1 MRTIALI
8 ASIVTALQAV
18 FGLLYGSIICPNSG
32 CKIVESLTT
41 IPPLYLNLLGLIFFQ
56 AVFWM
61 VQLSKDKSKPRMD
74 LLGILLVGGLV
85 FDSAL
90 LAYQVFV
97 ARTFCGYCLLIFGF
111 VLVLN
116 LLYGKR
122 QMAAGFSVLA
132 AMLFSFSVLAFV
144 PAGVLS
150 QTEPLKSAAYGV
162 KSCSTPSKEI
172 YLIFSS
178 NCPYCEK
185 VLETLSNCNSCD
197 LYLNPIDKVASIK
210 NIELAPNPKF
220 SPAVNRLVLAVLG
233 IDTVPVLVVKSP
245 DGFRLIKG
253 EQQIV
258 NYVRRAC
265 FTEADVLYYEK
276 SIQDADEGITVMTD
290 QDGECSVAIDCN
302 QPENSKGDLK

>member
-1 MRTIALI
+1 MRLIALI

-18 FGLLYGSIICPNSG
+18 YGLVYGSILCPNSG
-32 CKIVESLTT
+32 CKIVETLTA
-41 IPPLYLNLLGLIFFQ
+41 IRPLYLNLLGLIFFQ

-61 VQLSKDKSKPRMD
+61 LHLLKDRSKSRLD
-74 LLGILLVGGLV
+74 LLGTLLVGGLV
-85 FDSAL
+85 FDAAL

-97 ARTFCGYCLLIFGF
+97 VRTFCGYCLLVFGF

-122 QMAAGFSVLA
+122 QMVAGFSILA
-132 AMLFSFSVLAFV
+132 ALLLSFSILTFV

-197 LYLNPIDKVASIK
+197 LYLNPIDKAASIK

-220 SPAVNRLVLAVLG
+220 SPTVNRLVLSVLG
-233 IDTVPVLVVKSP
+233 IDSVPVLVVKSAE
-245 DGFRLIKG
+245 GFRLIKG
-253 EQQIV
+253 ERQIV

-276 SIQDADEGITVMTD
+276 SIQTVDEGITVITD
-290 QDGECSVAIDCN
+290 QDGECSVAIDCG
-302 QPENSKGDLK
+302 PE

>member
-1 MRTIALI
+1 
-8 ASIVTALQAV
+8 
-18 FGLLYGSIICPNSG
+18 
-32 CKIVESLTT
+32 
-41 IPPLYLNLLGLIFFQ
+41 
-56 AVFWM
+56 
-61 VQLSKDKSKPRMD
+61 
-74 LLGILLVGGLV
+74 
-85 FDSAL
+85 
-90 LAYQVFV
+90 
-97 ARTFCGYCLLIFGF
+97 
-111 VLVLN
+111 
-116 LLYGKR
+116 
-122 QMAAGFSVLA
+122 MATGFSVLA

-210 NIELAPNPKF
+210 DIELAPNPKF
-220 SPAVNRLVLAVLG
+220 SPTVNRLVLAVMG

-265 FTEADVLYYEK
+265 FTEADVMYFEK
-276 SIQDADEGITVMTD
+276 NVVSGDDDITVLTG
-290 QDGECSVAIDCN
+290 QEGECSLSIDCN
-302 QPENSKGDLK
+302 QSENSRGTFK

>member
-8 ASIVTALQAV
+8 ASIVTALQAL
-18 FGLLYGSIICPNSG
+18 FGLLHGSIICLNSG
-32 CKIVESLTT
+32 CKIVETLAA
-41 IPPLYLNLLGLIFFQ
+41 IPPLYLNLLGLLFFL

-61 VQLSKDKSKPRMD
+61 VQFSKEKSQSRAD
-74 LLGILLVGGLV
+74 LLGILLVGGLA

-97 ARTFCGYCLLIFGF
+97 VRTFCGYCLLIFGF
-111 VLVLN
+111 VLALN

-122 QMAAGFSVLA
+122 QMAAGFSVFA
-132 AMLFSFSVLAFV
+132 AVLFSFSVLTFI
-144 PAGVLS
+144 PAGVMS
-150 QTEPLKSAAYGV
+150 QTEPLKSAAFGV

-197 LYLNPIDKVASIK
+197 LYLNPIDKAASIADL
-210 NIELAPNPKF
+210 ELAPNPKF
-220 SPAVNRLVLAVLG
+220 SPDVNRLVLAVMG

-276 SIQDADEGITVMTD
+276 SIQEADAGITVMTE
-290 QDGECSVAIDCN
+290 QDGECSVAIDCS
-302 QPENSKGDLK
+302 QPQN

>member
-1 MRTIALI
+1 MRLIALI

-18 FGLLYGSIICPNSG
+18 YGLVYGSIICPNSG
-32 CKIVESLTT
+32 CKIVETLTT
-41 IPPLYLNLLGLIFFQ
+41 IRPLYLNLLGFFFFQ
-56 AVFWM
+56 TVFWM
-61 VQLSKDKSKPRMD
+61 LHLLKDRSKSRLD
-74 LLGILLVGGLV
+74 LLGTLLVGGLV

-116 LLYGKR
+116 LFYGKR
-122 QMAAGFSVLA
+122 QMVAGVSVLA
-132 AMLFSFSVLAFV
+132 ALLLSFSIVTFV

-197 LYLNPIDKVASIK
+197 LYLNPIDNVASIK
-210 NIELAPNPKF
+210 NIEVAPNPKF
-220 SPAVNRLVLAVLG
+220 SPAVNRLVLAVMG
-233 IDTVPVLVVKSP
+233 IDTVPVLLVKSAE
-245 DGFRLIKG
+245 GFRLIKG
-253 EQQIV
+253 EGQII

-265 FTEADVLYYEK
+265 FTEADVWYYEK
-276 SIQDADEGITVMTD
+276 SIQAAQEGITVMTD

-302 QPENSKGDLK
+302 QPENSQGDFK